1 MVSLGAK
8 PRKFR
13 HRGRLYFFLM
23 LLLGAA
29 LITFIDS
36 QLRPALI
43 ALAEVRAHLLA
54 TQALTE
60 AVHESAGES
69 VPYDRFITVHTDQA
83 GRPTWASLN
92 TVEVNRLVT
101 RTTRHVLTTLENL
114 REENIAIPLG
124 QAFGSALFA
133 HVGPLV
139 HFRILPVGTVSVEVT
154 DTFESAGINQTR
166 HKIYLEIF
174 ADLRIV
180 VPLLQRTVNVHLEVP
195 VADVIY
201 LGIVPET
208 VVNLPFP
215 LGAGFIVPP
224 GGERP
229 PLRP

>member
-1 MVSLGAK
+1 LVLLAKK
-8 PRKFR
+8 PRKSR
-13 HRGRLYFFLM
+13 NRGRFYFFLI
-23 LLLGAA
+23 LLLGAS

-54 TQALTE
+54 TQALAE
-60 AVHESAGES
+60 AVHEATGES
-69 VPYDRFITVHTDQA
+69 LAYDRFITVHTDQA
-83 GRPTWASLN
+83 GRPTWARLN

-101 RTTRHVLTTLENL
+101 RTTRHVLATLEAL
-114 REENIAIPLG
+114 REEDIAIPLG

-133 HVGPLV
+133 HVGPAV
-139 HFRILPVGTVSVEVT
+139 NFRIMPVGTVSVEVT
-154 DTFESAGINQTR
+154 DAFESAGINQTR

-180 VPLLQRTVNVHLEVP
+180 VPLLQRTVSVHLEVP

-215 LGAGFIVPP
+215 LGAGFVVPP
-224 GGERP
+224 AGERP